1 MPSATS
7 HYIRCLAIDQ
17 HFRTQKA
24 DRKAFHPSRKL
35 TRTALRGKRSAF
47 YPAKQK
53 QQTTQR
59 IDSEITTKHF
69 GVSRRT
75 KKRPGRDHREVRA
88 ATTKN
93 PEKPTR
99 QTSRALSRTTE
110 VNNKRFGNKL
120 RDIAKSTTKNF
131 GAFGSASR

>member
-35 TRTALRGKRSAF
+35 ARTALRVKDQLSMRQNKNNKR
-47 YPAKQK
+47 
-53 QQTTQR
+53 QQR
-59 IDSEITTKHF
+59 RDSEITTKHF
-69 GVSRRT
+69 GVSRTT

-88 ATTKN
+88 ATAKN

-110 VNNKRFGNKL
+110 VRNKRFGNKL
-120 RDIAKSTTKNF
+120 RVIAKSTTKNF
-131 GAFGSASR
+131 GVFGSASR